1 MLSAR
6 VAAMHCAFKALWL
19 SVQKSC
25 GARLGGVSD
34 AWRRRWSG
42 FWSKTSELSAW
53 CTSQGNVR
61 GARPDTG
68 VKRVYRM
75 GGHIIFG
82 QGFAGPPRLA
92 NFLCGQLKGK
102 KFGQVPSP
110 TCGKE
115 RVAHMAMSRCRG
127 GRTYQSSLSGP
138 VSGRNGT
145 HSQIKA
151 FGSSMR

>member
-82 QGFAGPPRLA
+82 QGFAGPPQIA
-92 NFLCGQLKGK
+92 NFLRVQFEGK
-102 KFGQVPSP
+102 KIATSPKKGDAKGGQNLEV
-110 TCGKE
+110 
-115 RVAHMAMSRCRG
+115 
-127 GRTYQSSLSGP
+127 SL
-138 VSGRNGT
+138 
-145 HSQIKA
+145 
-151 FGSSMR
+151 